1 MESPFSTLGLL
12 QEAQARG
19 RYHNDWERDYCSLRE
34 ESDRNERSRAIWAAF
49 ERIVLFVLRP
59 VSTLR
64 AAHVLAALDRSR
76 LSQRAGPV
84 DLLSDRAAR

>member
-12 QEAQARG
+12 QEAQARR
-19 RYHNDWERDYCSLRE
+19 RYQDDWERDYCSLRE
-34 ESDRNERSRAIWAAF
+34 ESDHNERSRAIWTAF
-49 ERIVLFVLRP
+49 ERIVRFVLRP